1 MPIKKYI
8 STMSS
13 SFADMM
19 ACMQR
24 GAAAEED
31 AWHDD
36 DDDDDDDE
44 EAQLSS
50 QSNHPAEAQLFPPGT
65 MDFAMLNTHMQSA
78 AEAESLYYQ
87 GNANGYDLDEEAQFP
102 GMNFAAMAQMQAEV
116 NTWHND
122 ENDDNETQANACHN
136 EREAESQTSMPP
148 LIPRD
153 VTDARLDD
161 DEESQIPQP
170 PQVVE
175 VNLPRIEVHANDVAA
190 ITSILDSISDPAIKA
205 VLESLIADPEDAH
218 QHNIYN
224 EYVNQPD
231 PLQHSWTPIDVLYD
245 GLLYAGFDTKR
256 LNKNNLKRK
265 AAWFKTFYGV
275 EHTTVSPYLINLKK
289 EYPDINYRDCF
300 MTLNWMTLYEVY
312 PVLSARWKRSEEY
325 IGPKIIECLEKMANF
340 AMETIVDFALKHAV
354 ETGRTVDCVTFMIQ
368 EMRQDPNTKWFDWK
382 THSAGLVSY
391 CYFHFDWMRLD
402 LVLTLN
408 VIDTYRSMSFAL
420 QSTSHE
426 LSG

>member
-1 MPIKKYI
+1 
-8 STMSS
+8 MSS
-13 SFADMM
+13 SFTDMM

-78 AEAESLYYQ
+78 VEAESLYYQ
-87 GNANGYDLDEEAQFP
+87 GNANGYDLDEEAQ
-102 GMNFAAMAQMQAEV
+102 A
-116 NTWHND
+116 
-122 ENDDNETQANACHN
+122 
-136 EREAESQTSMPP
+136 
-148 LIPRD
+148 
-153 VTDARLDD
+153 D

-231 PLQHSWTPIDVLYD
+231 PSQHSWTPIDVLYD

-354 ETGRTVDCVTFMIQ
+354 ETGRTVDCATFMIQ

-391 CYFHFDWMRLD
+391 CYFHFDWMRL
-402 LVLTLN
+402 
-408 VIDTYRSMSFAL
+408 I
-420 QSTSHE
+420 
-426 LSG
+426 

>member
-1 MPIKKYI
+1 VPIKKYI

-87 GNANGYDLDEEAQFP
+87 GNANGYDLDEEAQ
-102 GMNFAAMAQMQAEV
+102 A
-116 NTWHND
+116 
-122 ENDDNETQANACHN
+122 
-136 EREAESQTSMPP
+136 
-148 LIPRD
+148 
-153 VTDARLDD
+153 D

-231 PLQHSWTPIDVLYD
+231 PSQHSWTPIDVLYD
-245 GLLYAGFDTKR
+245 GLLYAGGMVQNILRSGAHNSFSILDQSKKGIPRYQLQGLFHDFELDDT
-256 LNKNNLKRK
+256 L
-265 AAWFKTFYGV
+265 
-275 EHTTVSPYLINLKK
+275 
-289 EYPDINYRDCF
+289 
-300 MTLNWMTLYEVY
+300 
-312 PVLSARWKRSEEY
+312 
-325 IGPKIIECLEKMANF
+325 
-340 AMETIVDFALKHAV
+340 
-354 ETGRTVDCVTFMIQ
+354 
-368 EMRQDPNTKWFDWK
+368 
-382 THSAGLVSY
+382 
-391 CYFHFDWMRLD
+391 
-402 LVLTLN
+402 
-408 VIDTYRSMSFAL
+408 
-420 QSTSHE
+420 
-426 LSG
+426 